1 MYEKYGLY
9 YFLIMETELI
19 KPNFPQEF
27 DVLII
32 DYFEETCT
40 IKRNKVIDKFL
51 RKSNKVYKRI
61 ENYYDKYTLRFLL
74 DGKEIYK
81 FYYSDVGYPEKA
93 VKLMKS
99 ILIEYASFWYH
110 ANMPYDVYIKQLY
123 VLVFRSVFYFQ
134 RKGINLNNYKSKN
147 QSQEL

>member
-1 MYEKYGLY
+1 M
-9 YFLIMETELI
+9 IMETELI

-99 ILIEYASFWYH
+99 ILIEYASF
-110 ANMPYDVYIKQLY
+110 
-123 VLVFRSVFYFQ
+123 
-134 RKGINLNNYKSKN
+134 
-147 QSQEL
+147 